1 MEFIMQISFN
11 DSDYKKAVNF
21 NGDSYFNNPTTL
33 TEDDGKK
40 LIIGAGTSDSV
51 NVIYPYV
58 LTVNSS
64 LGYAGLERI
73 YEDDVQTVVFMQDS
87 QDFDDC
93 KDFFDLD
100 TKQQI
105 LFLSQ
110 WDNS

>member
-1 MEFIMQISFN
+1 MQISFN

-40 LIIGAGTSDSV
+40 LIIGAGTSDDV
-51 NVIYPYV
+51 TVQYPYI
-58 LTVNSS
+58 LTVNSR

-73 YEDDVQTVVFMQDS
+73 YDDDVQTVVFMQNS

-93 KDFFDLD
+93 KDFFELSD
-100 TKQQI
+100 KEQI

-110 WDNS
+110 WDNC